1 LIYLT
6 ITSLGLG
13 LSLLIS
19 GEVYD
24 RIQMPM
30 ISALCGIVVV
40 LIALA
45 GVARVD
51 TEQEQNL

>member
-1 LIYLT
+1 
-6 ITSLGLG
+6 LGG
-13 LSLLIS
+13 QDCNRLLQATLWLL
-19 GEVYD
+19 VVV
-24 RIQMPM
+24 
-30 ISALCGIVVV
+30 VVV